1 MHQAGW
7 LVKALPPP
15 RVVQPR
21 VQSEP
26 DREIENDADYGG
38 RNAGER
44 AREWLVVAQVLLQPR
59 LCEHISCSQWSHR
72 SIIGNGQYVSELV
85 IQQND
90 SRLDVLSVIDLTD

>member
-1 MHQAGW
+1 MWRCRRFADVRRMHQAGW
-7 LVKALPPP
+7 LVKALPPQ

-44 AREWLVVAQVLLQPR
+44 VLRVACCR
-59 LCEHISCSQWSHR
+59 A
-72 SIIGNGQYVSELV
+72 SIVTTSPLRGY
-85 IQQND
+85 
-90 SRLDVLSVIDLTD
+90 